1 MDPYWAGALANSLVA
16 FMSLVGLAI
25 NRKFKKRPVY
35 LTCCIV
41 LCVGTSS
48 LGNIHV
54 LRNHKRGGVGRGT
67 AKCLR
72 LLTWG
77 EGWLGVLLTSS
88 CCGIYLGINFFQ
100 NTCVKEIN
108 QPVIFSK
115 QTTKICFNLT
125 E

>member
-54 LRNHKRGGVGRGT
+54 LRNHKRWGGGLANVIIFQ
-67 AKCLR
+67 
-72 LLTWG
+72 
-77 EGWLGVLLTSS
+77 VLFEH
-88 CCGIYLGINFFQ
+88 IFFQ
-100 NTCVKEIN
+100 GTYVKEIN